1 MKKNFKFYAL
11 GWVVLLGL
19 FNLLTFIIPAWP
31 TLEKFTAS
39 FWIGW
44 GSAIGAFFGQ
54 LICAWI
60 AFKEDSAKKTFYN
73 ISLFTVSYAGLITTF
88 VVAMICII
96 VTPLPYW
103 IAAIGCAIVLIA
115 NIVAVA
121 KAKMAID
128 IVTEVDIKV
137 EKAIAFIYEMREK
150 SESLL
155 ARVKSDEAK
164 AVICKKVRDAFK
176 FSDPM
181 SNVELASVEACIKE
195 HFDLLNDAILES
207 NVDVANSEA
216 EELLALI
223 AERNNKCKSSKV
235 GN

>member
-11 GWVVLLGL
+11 GWFVLLGL
-19 FNLLTFIIPAWP
+19 FNLLAFIIPAWP

-44 GSAIGAFFGQ
+44 GVTIGAFFGQ
-54 LICAWI
+54 LICAWV
-60 AFKEDSAKKTFYN
+60 AFKEESAKKTFYN
-73 ISLFTVSYAGLITTF
+73 ISLFTVSYAGLISMF

-103 IAAIGCAIVLIA
+103 IAAIACSAVLVA
-115 NIVAVA
+115 NVIAVA

-128 IVTEVDIKV
+128 VVVNVDENV
-137 EKAIAFIYEMREK
+137 EKATAFIYEMREE
-150 SESLL
+150 SESLFVR
-155 ARVKSDEAK
+155 AKADEAK

-181 SNVELASVEACIKE
+181 SKSDLDAVEAEIKT
-195 HFDLLNDAILES
+195 HFYLLKKAIVEGKM
-207 NVDVANSEA
+207 DVATA
-216 EELLALI
+216 ESDELLALI
-223 AERNNKCKSSKV
+223 SERNNKCKKLK
-235 GN
+235 

>member
-11 GWVVLLGL
+11 GWFVLLGL
-19 FNLLTFIIPAWP
+19 FNLLAFIIPAWP

-44 GSAIGAFFGQ
+44 GVTIGAFFGQ
-54 LICAWI
+54 LICAWV
-60 AFKEDSAKKTFYN
+60 AFKEESAKKTFYN
-73 ISLFTVSYAGLITTF
+73 ISLFTVSYAGLISMF

-103 IAAIGCAIVLIA
+103 IAAIACSAVLVA
-115 NIVAVA
+115 NVIAVA

-128 IVTEVDIKV
+128 VVANVDEKV
-137 EKAIAFIYEMREK
+137 EKATAFIYEMREE
-150 SESLL
+150 SESLFVR
-155 ARVKSDEAK
+155 AKADEAK

-181 SNVELASVEACIKE
+181 SKSDLDAVEAEIKT
-195 HFDLLNDAILES
+195 HFDLLKKAIVEGKM
-207 NVDVANSEA
+207 DVATA
-216 EELLALI
+216 ESDELLALI
-223 AERNNKCKSSKV
+223 SERNNKCKKLK
-235 GN
+235 

>member
-11 GWVVLLGL
+11 GWFVLLGL
-19 FNLLTFIIPAWP
+19 FNLLAFIIPAWP

-44 GSAIGAFFGQ
+44 GVTIGAFFGQ
-54 LICAWI
+54 LICAWA
-60 AFKEDSAKKTFYN
+60 AFKEESAKKTFYN
-73 ISLFTVSYAGLITTF
+73 ISLFTVSYAGLISMF

-103 IAAIGCAIVLIA
+103 IAAIACSAVLIA
-115 NIVAVA
+115 NVIAVA

-128 IVTEVDIKV
+128 VVANVDEKV
-137 EKAIAFIYEMREK
+137 EKATAFIYEMREE
-150 SESLL
+150 SESLFVR
-155 ARVKSDEAK
+155 AKADEAK

-181 SNVELASVEACIKE
+181 SKSDLDAVEAEIKT
-195 HFDLLNDAILES
+195 HFDLLKKAIVEGKM
-207 NVDVANSEA
+207 DVATA
-216 EELLALI
+216 ESDELLALI
-223 AERNNKCKSSKV
+223 SERNNKCKKLK
-235 GN
+235 

>member
-11 GWVVLLGL
+11 GWFVLLGL
-19 FNLLTFIIPAWP
+19 FNLLAFIIPAWP

-44 GSAIGAFFGQ
+44 GVTIGAFFGQ
-54 LICAWI
+54 LICAWV
-60 AFKEDSAKKTFYN
+60 AFKEESAKKTFYN
-73 ISLFTVSYAGLITTF
+73 ISLFTVSYAGLISMF

-103 IAAIGCAIVLIA
+103 IAAIACSAVLIA
-115 NIVAVA
+115 NVIAVA

-128 IVTEVDIKV
+128 VVASVDEKV
-137 EKAIAFIYEMREK
+137 EKATAFIYEMREE
-150 SESLL
+150 SESLF
-155 ARVKSDEAK
+155 ARAKADEAK

-181 SNVELASVEACIKE
+181 SKSDLDAVEAEIKT
-195 HFDLLNDAILES
+195 HFDLLKKAIVEGKM
-207 NVDVANSEA
+207 DVATA
-216 EELLALI
+216 ESDELLALI
-223 AERNNKCKSSKV
+223 SERNNKCKKLK
-235 GN
+235 

>member
-11 GWVVLLGL
+11 GWFVLLGL
-19 FNLLTFIIPAWP
+19 FNLLAFIIPAWP

-44 GSAIGAFFGQ
+44 GVTIGAFFGQ
-54 LICAWI
+54 LICAWV
-60 AFKEDSAKKTFYN
+60 AFKEESAKKTFYN
-73 ISLFTVSYAGLITTF
+73 ISLFTVSYAGLISMF

-103 IAAIGCAIVLIA
+103 IAAIACSAVFIA
-115 NIVAVA
+115 NAIAVA

-128 IVTEVDIKV
+128 VVADVDEKV
-137 EKAIAFIYEMREK
+137 EKATAFIYEMREE
-150 SESLL
+150 SESLF
-155 ARVKSDEAK
+155 ARAKADEAK

-181 SNVELASVEACIKE
+181 SKSDLDAVEAEIKT
-195 HFDLLNDAILES
+195 HFDLLKKAIVEGKM
-207 NVDVANSEA
+207 DVATA
-216 EELLALI
+216 ESDELLALI
-223 AERNNKCKSSKV
+223 SERNNKCKKLK
-235 GN
+235 

>member
-11 GWVVLLGL
+11 GWFVLLGL
-19 FNLLTFIIPAWP
+19 FNLLAFIIPAWP

-44 GSAIGAFFGQ
+44 GVTIGAFFGQ
-54 LICAWI
+54 LICAWV
-60 AFKEDSAKKTFYN
+60 AFKEESAKKTFYN
-73 ISLFTVSYAGLITTF
+73 ISLFTVSYAGLISMF

-103 IAAIGCAIVLIA
+103 IAAIACSAVLIA
-115 NIVAVA
+115 NIIAVA

-128 IVTEVDIKV
+128 VVANVDEKV
-137 EKAIAFIYEMREK
+137 EKATAFIYEMREE
-150 SESLL
+150 SESLF
-155 ARVKSDEAK
+155 ARAKADEAK

-181 SNVELASVEACIKE
+181 SKSDLDAVEAEIKT
-195 HFDLLNDAILES
+195 HFDLWKKAIVEGKM
-207 NVDVANSEA
+207 DVATA
-216 EELLALI
+216 ESDELLALI
-223 AERNNKCKSSKV
+223 SERNNKCRKLK
-235 GN
+235 

>member
-11 GWVVLLGL
+11 GWFVLLGL
-19 FNLLTFIIPAWP
+19 FNLLAFIIPAWP

-44 GSAIGAFFGQ
+44 GVTIGAFFGQ
-54 LICAWI
+54 LICAWV
-60 AFKEDSAKKTFYN
+60 AFKEESAKKTFYN
-73 ISLFTVSYAGLITTF
+73 ISLFTVSYAGLISMF

-103 IAAIGCAIVLIA
+103 IAAIACSAVLIA
-115 NIVAVA
+115 NVIAVA

-128 IVTEVDIKV
+128 VVARVDEKV
-137 EKAIAFIYEMREK
+137 EKATAFIYEMREE
-150 SESLL
+150 SESLFVR
-155 ARVKSDEAK
+155 AKADEAK

-181 SNVELASVEACIKE
+181 SKSDLDAVEAEIKT
-195 HFDLLNDAILES
+195 HFDLLKKAIVEGKM
-207 NVDVANSEA
+207 DVATA
-216 EELLALI
+216 ESDELLALI
-223 AERNNKCKSSKV
+223 SERNNKCKKLK
-235 GN
+235 

>member
-11 GWVVLLGL
+11 GWFVLLGL
-19 FNLLTFIIPAWP
+19 FNLLAFIIPAWP

-44 GSAIGAFFGQ
+44 GVTIGAFFGQ
-54 LICAWI
+54 LICAWV
-60 AFKEDSAKKTFYN
+60 AFKEESAKKTFYN
-73 ISLFTVSYAGLITTF
+73 ISLFTVSYAGLISMF

-103 IAAIGCAIVLIA
+103 IAAIACSAVLIA
-115 NIVAVA
+115 NVIAVA

-128 IVTEVDIKV
+128 VVANVDEKV
-137 EKAIAFIYEMREK
+137 EKATAFIYEMREE
-150 SESLL
+150 SESLFVR
-155 ARVKSDEAK
+155 AKADEAK

-181 SNVELASVEACIKE
+181 SNAELASVEADIKT
-195 HFDLLNDAILES
+195 HFNLLKKAIADGKI
-207 NVDVANSEA
+207 DVATSES

-223 AERNNKCKSSKV
+223 SERNNTCKRLK
-235 GN
+235 

>member
-11 GWVVLLGL
+11 GWFVLLGL
-19 FNLLTFIIPAWP
+19 FNLLAFIIPAWP

-44 GSAIGAFFGQ
+44 GVTIGAFFGQ
-54 LICAWI
+54 LICAWV
-60 AFKEDSAKKTFYN
+60 AFKEESAKKTFYN
-73 ISLFTVSYAGLITTF
+73 ISLFTVSYAGLISMF

-103 IAAIGCAIVLIA
+103 IAAIACSAVLIA
-115 NIVAVA
+115 NVIAVA

-128 IVTEVDIKV
+128 VVANVDEKV
-137 EKAIAFIYEMREK
+137 EKATAFIYEMREE
-150 SESLL
+150 SESLFVR
-155 ARVKSDEAK
+155 AKADEAK

-181 SNVELASVEACIKE
+181 SKSDLDAVEAEIKT
-195 HFDLLNDAILES
+195 HFDLLKKAIVEGKM
-207 NVDVANSEA
+207 DVATA
-216 EELLALI
+216 ESDELLALI
-223 AERNNKCKSSKV
+223 SERNNKCKRLK
-235 GN
+235 

>member
-11 GWVVLLGL
+11 GWFVLLGL
-19 FNLLTFIIPAWP
+19 FNLLAFIIPAWP

-44 GSAIGAFFGQ
+44 GVTIGAFFGQ
-54 LICAWI
+54 LICAWV
-60 AFKEDSAKKTFYN
+60 AFKEESAKKTFYN
-73 ISLFTVSYAGLITTF
+73 ISLFTVSYAGLISMF

-103 IAAIGCAIVLIA
+103 IAAIACSTVLIA
-115 NIVAVA
+115 NIIAVA

-128 IVTEVDIKV
+128 VVANVDEKV
-137 EKAIAFIYEMREK
+137 EKATAFIYEMREE
-150 SESLL
+150 SESLFVR
-155 ARVKSDEAK
+155 AKADEAK

-181 SNVELASVEACIKE
+181 SKSDLDAVEAEIKT
-195 HFDLLNDAILES
+195 HFDLLKKAIVEGKM
-207 NVDVANSEA
+207 DVATA
-216 EELLALI
+216 ESDELLALI
-223 AERNNKCKSSKV
+223 SERNNKCKKLK
-235 GN
+235 

>member
-11 GWVVLLGL
+11 CWFVLLGL

-44 GSAIGAFFGQ
+44 GVTIGAFFGQ
-54 LICAWI
+54 LICAWV
-60 AFKEDSAKKTFYN
+60 AFKEESAKKTFYN
-73 ISLFTVSYAGLITTF
+73 ISLFTVSYAGLISMF

-103 IAAIGCAIVLIA
+103 IATIACSAVLVA
-115 NIVAVA
+115 NVIAVA

-128 IVTEVDIKV
+128 VVVGVDEKV
-137 EKAIAFIYEMREK
+137 EKATAFIYEMREE
-150 SESLL
+150 SESLF
-155 ARVKSDEAK
+155 ARAKADEAK

-181 SNVELASVEACIKE
+181 SKSDLDAVEAEIKT
-195 HFDLLNDAILES
+195 HFDLLKKAIVEGKM
-207 NVDVANSEA
+207 DVATA
-216 EELLALI
+216 ESDELLALI
-223 AERNNKCKSSKV
+223 SERNNKCKKLK
-235 GN
+235 

>member
-11 GWVVLLGL
+11 GWFVLLGL
-19 FNLLTFIIPAWP
+19 FNLLAFIIPAWP

-44 GSAIGAFFGQ
+44 GVTIGAFFGQ
-54 LICAWI
+54 LICAWV
-60 AFKEDSAKKTFYN
+60 AFKEESAKKTFYN
-73 ISLFTVSYAGLITTF
+73 ISLFTVSYAGLISMF

-103 IAAIGCAIVLIA
+103 IAAIACSAVLIA
-115 NIVAVA
+115 NVIAVA

-128 IVTEVDIKV
+128 VVADVDEKV
-137 EKAIAFIYEMREK
+137 EKATAFIYEMREE
-150 SESLL
+150 SESLF
-155 ARVKSDEAK
+155 ARAKADEAK

-181 SNVELASVEACIKE
+181 SKSDLDAVEAEIKT
-195 HFDLLNDAILES
+195 HFDLLKKAIVEGKM
-207 NVDVANSEA
+207 DVATA
-216 EELLALI
+216 ESDELLALI
-223 AERNNKCKSSKV
+223 SERNNKCKKLK
-235 GN
+235 

>member
-11 GWVVLLGL
+11 GWFVLLGL
-19 FNLLTFIIPAWP
+19 FNLLAFIIPAWT

-44 GSAIGAFFGQ
+44 GVTIGAFFGQ
-54 LICAWI
+54 LICAWV
-60 AFKEDSAKKTFYN
+60 AFKEESAKKTFYN
-73 ISLFTVSYAGLITTF
+73 ISLFTVSYAGLISMF

-103 IAAIGCAIVLIA
+103 IAAIACSAVLIA
-115 NIVAVA
+115 NIIAVA

-128 IVTEVDIKV
+128 VVANVDEKV
-137 EKAIAFIYEMREK
+137 EKATAFIYEMREE
-150 SESLL
+150 SESLFVR
-155 ARVKSDEAK
+155 AKADEAK

-181 SNVELASVEACIKE
+181 SKSDLDAVEAEIKT
-195 HFDLLNDAILES
+195 HFDLLKKAIVEGKM
-207 NVDVANSEA
+207 DVATA
-216 EELLALI
+216 ESDELLALI
-223 AERNNKCKSSKV
+223 SERNNKCKKLK
-235 GN
+235 

>member
-11 GWVVLLGL
+11 GWFVLLGL
-19 FNLLTFIIPAWP
+19 FNLLAFIIPAWP

-44 GSAIGAFFGQ
+44 GVTIGAFFGQ
-54 LICAWI
+54 LICAWV
-60 AFKEDSAKKTFYN
+60 AFKEESAKKTFYN
-73 ISLFTVSYAGLITTF
+73 ISLFTVSYAGLISMF

-103 IAAIGCAIVLIA
+103 IAAIACSVVLIA
-115 NIVAVA
+115 NVIAVA

-128 IVTEVDIKV
+128 VVENVDEKV
-137 EKAIAFIYEMREK
+137 EKATAFIYEMREE
-150 SESLL
+150 SESLFVR
-155 ARVKSDEAK
+155 AKADEAK

-181 SNVELASVEACIKE
+181 SKSDLDAVEAEIKT
-195 HFDLLNDAILES
+195 HFDLLKKAIIEGKM
-207 NVDVANSEA
+207 DVATA
-216 EELLALI
+216 ESAELLALI
-223 AERNNKCKSSKV
+223 SERNNKCKKLK
-235 GN
+235 

>member
-11 GWVVLLGL
+11 GWFVLLGL
-19 FNLLTFIIPAWP
+19 FNLLAFIIPAWP

-44 GSAIGAFFGQ
+44 GVTIGAFFGQ
-54 LICAWI
+54 LICAWV
-60 AFKEDSAKKTFYN
+60 AFKEESAKKTFYN
-73 ISLFTVSYAGLITTF
+73 ISLFTVSYAGLISMF

-103 IAAIGCAIVLIA
+103 IAAIACSAVLIA
-115 NIVAVA
+115 NVIAVA

-128 IVTEVDIKV
+128 VVASVDEKV
-137 EKAIAFIYEMREK
+137 EKATAFIYEMREE
-150 SESLL
+150 SESLFVR
-155 ARVKSDEAK
+155 AKADEAK

-223 AERNNKCKSSKV
+223 AERNNKCKKLK
-235 GN
+235 

>member
-11 GWVVLLGL
+11 GWFVLLGL
-19 FNLLTFIIPAWP
+19 FNLLAFIIPAWP

-44 GSAIGAFFGQ
+44 GVTIGAFFGQ
-54 LICAWI
+54 LICAWV
-60 AFKEDSAKKTFYN
+60 AFKEESAKKTFYN
-73 ISLFTVSYAGLITTF
+73 ISLFTVSYAGLISMF

-103 IAAIGCAIVLIA
+103 IAAIACSAVLIA
-115 NIVAVA
+115 NVIAVA

-128 IVTEVDIKV
+128 VVASVDEKV
-137 EKAIAFIYEMREK
+137 EKATAFIYEMREE
-150 SESLL
+150 SESLFVR
-155 ARVKSDEAK
+155 AKADEAK

-181 SNVELASVEACIKE
+181 SKSDLDAVEAEIKT
-195 HFDLLNDAILES
+195 HFDLLKKAIVEGKM
-207 NVDVANSEA
+207 DVATA
-216 EELLALI
+216 ESDELLALI
-223 AERNNKCKSSKV
+223 SKRNNKCKKLK
-235 GN
+235 

>member
-11 GWVVLLGL
+11 GWFVLLGL
-19 FNLLTFIIPAWP
+19 FNLLAFIIPAWP

-44 GSAIGAFFGQ
+44 GVTIGAFFGQ
-54 LICAWI
+54 LICAWV
-60 AFKEDSAKKTFYN
+60 AFKEESAKKTFYN
-73 ISLFTVSYAGLITTF
+73 ISLFTVSYAGLISMF

-103 IAAIGCAIVLIA
+103 IAAIACSAVLIA
-115 NIVAVA
+115 NIIAVA

-128 IVTEVDIKV
+128 VVANVDEKV
-137 EKAIAFIYEMREK
+137 EKATAFIYEMREE
-150 SESLL
+150 SESLFVR
-155 ARVKSDEAK
+155 AKADEAK

-181 SNVELASVEACIKE
+181 SKSDLDAVEAEIKT
-195 HFDLLNDAILES
+195 HFDLLKKAIVEGKM
-207 NVDVANSEA
+207 DVATSES

-223 AERNNKCKSSKV
+223 SERNSKCKRLK
-235 GN
+235 

>member
-11 GWVVLLGL
+11 GWFVLLGL
-19 FNLLTFIIPAWP
+19 FNLLAFITPAWP

-44 GSAIGAFFGQ
+44 GVTIGAFFGQ
-54 LICAWI
+54 LICAWV
-60 AFKEDSAKKTFYN
+60 AFKEESAKKTFYN
-73 ISLFTVSYAGLITTF
+73 ISLFTVSYAGLITMF
-88 VVAMICII
+88 VVSLICII

-103 IAAIGCAIVLIA
+103 IAAIACSVVLIA
-115 NIVAVA
+115 SVVVVL

-128 IVTEVDIKV
+128 VVVGVDEKV
-137 EKAIAFIYEMREK
+137 EKATAFIYEMRAE

-155 ARVKSDEAK
+155 ARAKADEAK

-181 SNVELASVEACIKE
+181 SKSVLDSVEAEIKTR
-195 HFDLLNDAILES
+195 FDLLKKAITEGKM
-207 NVDVANSEA
+207 DVATA
-216 EELLALI
+216 ESDELLALI
-223 AERNNKCKSSKV
+223 SERNNRCKKSK
-235 GN
+235 